1 MEQET
6 KKCPYCGEEIMA
18 EAKKCKH
25 CGEWLEPKEGLQ
37 ATPTME
43 DNELQ
48 SMLAIVKRVKEATG
62 VSLADAKE
70 AVDATGDFN
79 KAMAYLQEK
88 EIPQDSETPEYVE
101 EESFFAHHVVKNC
114 NPLFQFSGKL
124 SRKDYWIGSVVLG
137 IVTYSVLCCA
147 FILYLSGFLPDFFGR
162 GALAII
168 ITLIVIAMIVA
179 FGMTVRRLHDIGKS
193 GWLVLLN
200 FVPVANFYLL
210 YLLCLKGETG
220 SGKVTH
226 KPIDYACWA
235 AVVLI
240 PPILAFATLRDIG
253 SLWGTA
259 MADEDLE
266 ELLGSTSQEDTEGAD
281 EALLGLDAD
290 ADAANYQLTLMGKIW
305 DEDAILVLNIVGDSI
320 TGTCTNVTT
329 AEETEV
335 SGVCADSEGTITIEM
350 DGANSSWTFTP
361 DESDS
366 SLYHCVQYVSTAG
379 GGEVDGGDFKVL
391 E

>member
-6 KKCPYCGEEIMA
+6 KKCPYCGEEILA
-18 EAKKCKH
+18 VAKKCKY
-25 CGEWLEPKEGLQ
+25 CGEWLEPSDEQKAEPTASGDAAAGRTDTPP
-37 ATPTME
+37 ATPYAQGNRTE
-43 DNELQ
+43 REGDIPENE
-48 SMLAIVKRVKEATG
+48 
-62 VSLADAKE
+62 
-70 AVDATGDFN
+70 
-79 KAMAYLQEK
+79 
-88 EIPQDSETPEYVE
+88 E

-114 NPLFQFSGKL
+114 DPLFQFSGKL

-259 MADEDLE
+259 MADEDFE

-305 DEDAILVLNIVGDSI
+305 DEDAVLVLNILGDSI
-320 TGTCTNVTT
+320 SGTCTNVTS

-350 DGANSSWTFTP
+350 DGANSSWTLTP
-361 DESDS
+361 DESDND
-366 SLYHCVQYVSTAG
+366 LYHCVQYVSMAG
-379 GGEVDGGDFKVL
+379 GGEIDGGDFKVL
-391 E
+391 ERKNGNESE